1 MKSYPTDLRRAQDI
15 SKGNLKG
22 RTFMLDMAEV
32 YSSFVREW
40 FEKDI
45 DDNLVSNQTG
55 VAPELY

>member
-1 MKSYPTDLRRAQDI
+1 
-15 SKGNLKG
+15 
-22 RTFMLDMAEV
+22 MLDMAEV

-55 VAPELY
+55 VVAPRTLLKHNTLRNFTS